1 MAKKIKRR
9 STKTKTKKNSLLSSD
24 FNLGSALD
32 LNDLEQTHW
41 ESDDHELI
49 DYEKYMDAPDFGTYE
64 DLVGTAKGI
73 VNDQESSRSL
83 TPLSLLEMA
92 LSILSTATEDF
103 AQKQKTIPE
112 LNALLRSQNFETLP
126 SKKKVKTYAE
136 QLKQIK
142 KAYKLDLP
150 LFNPIAEDFF
160 WSWAMLD
167 LKLDKGRQT
176 LVQKLLAEEAFGST
190 ELMSMFKRLG
200 ESQLGIY
207 EYQGYDTLDDVECE
221 QYGVLKG
228 SYILHLQDIINGEL
242 KKVYLKERILCEPG
256 QLLLLRIIPLPKSL
270 SRSKSSK
277 EISKHSESL
286 LHVSIQT
293 CYALSASKALWDSYL
308 EQALS
313 TDQNK
318 RISRYQRLMNSHGS
332 NSKGSSLLWLEFIQ
346 GAYAGISGEDDPNY
360 FAIFLEGTPN
370 QIDSMPQG
378 DQVKA
383 ELIKFN

>member
-103 AQKQKTIPE
+103 AQKQKPIPE

-190 ELMSMFKRLG
+190 ELMSMFKKLI
-200 ESQLGIY
+200 ES
-207 EYQGYDTLDDVECE
+207 
-221 QYGVLKG
+221 
-228 SYILHLQDIINGEL
+228 H
-242 KKVYLKERILCEPG
+242 
-256 QLLLLRIIPLPKSL
+256 
-270 SRSKSSK
+270 
-277 EISKHSESL
+277 
-286 LHVSIQT
+286 
-293 CYALSASKALWDSYL
+293 
-308 EQALS
+308 
-313 TDQNK
+313 
-318 RISRYQRLMNSHGS
+318 
-332 NSKGSSLLWLEFIQ
+332 
-346 GAYAGISGEDDPNY
+346 
-360 FAIFLEGTPN
+360 
-370 QIDSMPQG
+370 
-378 DQVKA
+378 
-383 ELIKFN
+383 